1 MFKKFIFLLLI
12 NTSLFSQ
19 TISYNPQFD
28 KVNQGIDWQR
38 SLISGGLVAM
48 SVITIYHAGK
58 PIYYNE
64 ARSSFHFTRNSRN
77 ELELFDNGH
86 RGMDKF
92 GHIFSTSLF
101 TQNIYFLSRWSGLDN
116 KQSSWTSFL
125 LATSIMGA
133 MEIHDAY
140 YERWGFTVGDFI
152 ANLSGAAFLAG
163 QYNIPFLRN
172 FDYKISYDFTQKAAE
187 EAVIES
193 YPNMTFWLSANP
205 SGIFEKS
212 FPEWFPNW
220 LNIAIGVSTT
230 QKYPHKRE
238 LLIGLDYNLKRIKTD
253 SPFLRHLIVLLDRY
267 KLPAPAIRLA
277 PGFIGY
283 GVYF

>member
-1 MFKKFIFLLLI
+1 MIKNLFIIFIFYGFLY
-12 NTSLFSQ
+12 SQ
-19 TISYNPQFD
+19 PISYNPQFNSP
-28 KVNQGIDWQR
+28 KHKIDLER
-38 SLISGGLVAM
+38 SLISGGMIAI
-48 SVITIYHAGK
+48 SVISIYHAGK

-64 ARSSFHFTRNSRN
+64 SQSKFHFTRNSRN

-101 TQNIYFLSRWSGLDN
+101 AQNIYFLSRWSGFEN
-116 KQSSWTSFL
+116 NGASWTSFI
-125 LATSIMGA
+125 LASSIMGA
-133 MEIHDAY
+133 MEVHDAY
-140 YERWGFTVGDFI
+140 YERWGFTIGDFM
-152 ANLSGAAFLAG
+152 ANLAGASLIVG

-172 FDYKISYDFTQKAAE
+172 FDYKMSYDFTHKAAE

-205 SGIFEKS
+205 SGLFEKDL
-212 FPEWFPNW
+212 PDWFPNW
-220 LNIAIGVSTT
+220 LNVAVGISTT
-230 QKYPHKRE
+230 QQYPHKRE
-238 LLIGLDYNLKRIKTD
+238 LLIGIDYNLKRINT
-253 SPFLRHLIVLLDRY
+253 SSAFLRHLIVLLDRY

-283 GVYF
+283 GLYF